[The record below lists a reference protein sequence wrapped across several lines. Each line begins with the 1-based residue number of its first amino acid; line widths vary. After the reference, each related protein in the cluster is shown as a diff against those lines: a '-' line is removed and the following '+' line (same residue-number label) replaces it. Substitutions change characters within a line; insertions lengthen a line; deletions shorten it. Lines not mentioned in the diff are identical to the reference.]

1 MHIVTAIRKSVTI
14 KNNKNEKEILL
25 MQNKLMNYKKSL
37 EKNFIDVK
45 NELYGLNTLISEYIC
60 DESGCI
66 SETLIDEFIDELCSI
81 RMNKYWHHQYYGIS
95 GARTRL
101 LETLLY
107 LSIMAH
113 QNDSKVETFADILNL
128 VDELNS
134 DYQNLSDL
142 RALEDLTHSLH
153 PDGFFGVLFDNYY
166 DIVGHSISEDTHD
179 EVYLVSAEA
188 IKHRANE
195 RYRELQHEIIDA
207 YLDYAIEPWYP
218 DEEPSL
224 WTTAGLEEPTII
236 SADETDFVPDEIQVI
251 PPTSHIKILS
261 NEELHER
268 EQLKSQKCEEWVK
281 SLKNPE
287 RFIECYKDFRK
298 LFFTQH
304 IDRDELEELFIYFLA
319 EKSKVK
325 LTTDKNFAL
334 AYNAINKLKKL

>member
-1 MHIVTAIRKSVTI
+1 
-14 KNNKNEKEILL
+14 
-25 MQNKLMNYKKSL
+25 MQNNLMNYKKAL
-37 EKNFIDVK
+37 EKNFINVK
-45 NELYGLNTLISEYIC
+45 NELYGLNTPLAEYVC
-60 DESGCI
+60 DESSCI
-66 SETLIDEFIDELCSI
+66 SEERIDEFINDLCNL

-95 GARTRL
+95 GARNRL

-107 LSIMAH
+107 LSIIAH
-113 QNDSKVETFADILNL
+113 QNNSKVETFADILKL
-128 VDELNS
+128 LDELNS
-134 DYQNLSDL
+134 DYKTLSDL
-142 RALEDLTHSLH
+142 RALEDLNHSLH

-166 DIVGHSISEDTHD
+166 DITGHSISEDTHD

-188 IKHRANE
+188 IKLRAQE
-195 RYRELQHEIIDA
+195 KYQELQHEILDA

-224 WTTAGLEEPTII
+224 WTMAGLEAPSSLPT
-236 SADETDFVPDEIQVI
+236 DETDFVPDEIQVI
-251 PPTSHIKILS
+251 PSASHIKILS
-261 NEELHER
+261 NEELRER
-268 EQLKSQKCEEWVK
+268 ELLKSQICEEWVK

-319 EKSKVK
+319 EKGKVK

-334 AYNAINKLKKL
+334 TYNAINNLKKL

>member
-1 MHIVTAIRKSVTI
+1 MQ
-14 KNNKNEKEILL
+14 KNLL
-25 MQNKLMNYKKSL
+25 NNKKSL
-37 EKNFIDVK
+37 EKNFINAK
-45 NELYGLNTLISEYIC
+45 NELYGLNTPIAEYVC

-66 SETLIDEFIDELCSI
+66 SEERIDEFINDLCNL

-95 GARTRL
+95 GARNRL

-107 LSIMAH
+107 LSIIAH
-113 QNDSKVETFADILNL
+113 QNNSKVETFADILKL
-128 VDELNS
+128 LDELNS
-134 DYQNLSDL
+134 DYKTLSDL

-166 DIVGHSISEDTHD
+166 DITGHSISEDTHD

-188 IKHRANE
+188 IKLRAQE
-195 RYRELQHEIIDA
+195 KYQELQHEILDA

-224 WTTAGLEEPTII
+224 WTMAGLEEPITIP
-236 SADETDFVPDEIQVI
+236 ADETDFVSDEIQVI
-251 PPTSHIKILS
+251 PPASHIKILS
-261 NEELHER
+261 NEELQESA
-268 EQLKSQKCEEWVK
+268 QLKSQKRAEWVK

-287 RFIECYKDFRK
+287 RFIESYKDFRK

-304 IDRDELEELFIYFLA
+304 IDRDEVEELFIYFLDS
-319 EKSKVK
+319 KGKVK
-325 LTTDKNFAL
+325 IATDKNFAL

>member
-1 MHIVTAIRKSVTI
+1 MQ
-14 KNNKNEKEILL
+14 KNLL
-25 MQNKLMNYKKSL
+25 NNKKSL
-37 EKNFIDVK
+37 EKNFINVK
-45 NELYGLNTLISEYIC
+45 NELYGLNTPIAEYVC

-66 SETLIDEFIDELCSI
+66 SEERIDEFINDLCNL

-95 GARTRL
+95 GARNRL

-107 LSIMAH
+107 LSIIAH
-113 QNDSKVETFADILNL
+113 QNNSKVETFADILKL
-128 VDELNS
+128 LDELNS
-134 DYQNLSDL
+134 DYKTLSDL

-166 DIVGHSISEDTHD
+166 DITGHSISEDTHD

-188 IKHRANE
+188 IKLRAQE
-195 RYRELQHEIIDA
+195 KYQELQHEILDA

-224 WTTAGLEEPTII
+224 WTMAGLEEPSSLPT
-236 SADETDFVPDEIQVI
+236 DETDFVSDEIQVI
-251 PPTSHIKILS
+251 PPASHIKILS
-261 NEELHER
+261 NEELQESA
-268 EQLKSQKCEEWVK
+268 QLKSQKRAEWVK

-287 RFIECYKDFRK
+287 RFIESYKDFRK

-304 IDRDELEELFIYFLA
+304 IDRDEVEELFIYFLDS
-319 EKSKVK
+319 KGKVK
-325 LTTDKNFAL
+325 IATDKNFAL

>member
-1 MHIVTAIRKSVTI
+1 MQ
-14 KNNKNEKEILL
+14 KNLL
-25 MQNKLMNYKKSL
+25 NNKKSL
-37 EKNFIDVK
+37 EKNFINVK
-45 NELYGLNTLISEYIC
+45 NELYGLNTPIAEYVC

-66 SETLIDEFIDELCSI
+66 SEERIDEFINDLCNL

-95 GARTRL
+95 GARNRL

-107 LSIMAH
+107 LSIIAH
-113 QNDSKVETFADILNL
+113 QNNSKVETFADILKL
-128 VDELNS
+128 LDELNS
-134 DYQNLSDL
+134 DYKTLSDL

-166 DIVGHSISEDTHD
+166 DITGHSISEDTHD

-188 IKHRANE
+188 IKLRAQE
-195 RYRELQHEIIDA
+195 KYQELQHEILDA
-207 YLDYAIEPWYP
+207 YLDYVIEPWYP

-224 WTTAGLEEPTII
+224 WTMAGLEEPITIP
-236 SADETDFVPDEIQVI
+236 ADETDFVSDEIQVI
-251 PPTSHIKILS
+251 PPASHIKILS
-261 NEELHER
+261 NEELQESA
-268 EQLKSQKCEEWVK
+268 QLKSQKRAEWVK

>member
-1 MHIVTAIRKSVTI
+1 MQ
-14 KNNKNEKEILL
+14 KNLL
-25 MQNKLMNYKKSL
+25 NNKKSL
-37 EKNFIDVK
+37 EKNFINVK
-45 NELYGLNTLISEYIC
+45 NELYGLNTPIAEYVC

-66 SETLIDEFIDELCSI
+66 SEERIDEFINDLCNL

-95 GARTRL
+95 GARNRL

-107 LSIMAH
+107 LSIIAH
-113 QNDSKVETFADILNL
+113 QNNSKVETFADILKL
-128 VDELNS
+128 LDELNS
-134 DYQNLSDL
+134 DYKTLSDL

-166 DIVGHSISEDTHD
+166 DITGHSISEDTHD

-188 IKHRANE
+188 IKLRAQE
-195 RYRELQHEIIDA
+195 KYQELQHEILDA

-224 WTTAGLEEPTII
+224 WTMAGLEEPITIP
-236 SADETDFVPDEIQVI
+236 ADETDFVSDEIQVI
-251 PPTSHIKILS
+251 PPASHIKILS
-261 NEELHER
+261 NEELQESA
-268 EQLKSQKCEEWVK
+268 QLKSQKRAEWVK

-287 RFIECYKDFRK
+287 RFIESYKDFRK

-304 IDRDELEELFIYFLA
+304 IDRDEVEELFIYFLDS
-319 EKSKVK
+319 KGKVK
-325 LTTDKNFAL
+325 IATDKNFAL